1 MKIERLKSI
10 LLIILVI
17 SSIVLTANKWFDEE
31 LWPEGYS
38 FFSGVKKYFVGN
50 NDTTNEIFNANE
62 EILKPAKI
70 IVNNLSNHV
79 LLTKS
84 SENYDSIYEE
94 IKAMLSLSL
103 VSDGRVMADAA
114 EWNDHLK
121 SKSFYFSYPVMYDA
135 SYFASQLSASY
146 SGKIKYF
153 KEFVVANDQRLPS
166 VTYIYIKDAETE
178 EIEKIKI
185 NYQSDTVETLIKNA
199 ANDTN
204 DINYYS
210 FELNFDN
217 NDKGIE
223 DHVVI
228 DHDVLIN
235 IAEKKTSRISER
247 NLFYNIASNETM
259 YSNILAK
266 FKYNTSNI
274 RKYIESDDS
283 MVFVEN
289 YGTLKLHSNGQL
301 SYKSVDEIKGIAL
314 DTSNTNACL
323 NSCITFVN
331 DITAL
336 MGVNRE
342 LYYEI
347 SSDIHDITGQ
357 NFTLTFD
364 YYINDNI
371 ILIPEEKYSVKNA
384 ITVKVANGKIV
395 SYDQIFV
402 SYMTTDEEIS
412 CGSAIEA
419 IDRLGN
425 QGEPYS
431 ETVSDIFLAY
441 KFDDEYNFWVP
452 MWFIED
458 SKGKIY
464 MISSNAEVVQ

>member
-17 SSIVLTANKWFDEE
+17 SSIVLTANKWFNEK

-38 FFSGVKKYFVGN
+38 LFSGVKNHFAGEDKSESAV
-50 NDTTNEIFNANE
+50 FNADDAV
-62 EILKPAKI
+62 LKPAKI

-84 SENYDSIYEE
+84 TEGYDSICKE
-94 IKAMLSLSL
+94 IKDMLFMSLTSNTT
-103 VSDGRVMADAA
+103 VSADAT

-135 SYFASQLSASY
+135 SYFASQLSAEY

-153 KEFVVANDQRLPS
+153 KEFVVAGDPRLPS
-166 VTYIYIKDAETE
+166 VTYVYIKDAESE

-185 NYQSDTVETLIKNA
+185 DYKSDSAELLISDA
-199 ANDTN
+199 ADNIG

-210 FELNFDN
+210 FELNFDED
-217 NDKGIE
+217 DKGVE

-235 IAEKKTSRISER
+235 ISEKKTSKISER
-247 NLFYNIASNETM
+247 NLFYNIASNEAM
-259 YSNILAK
+259 YSSILTK

-289 YGTLKLHSNGQL
+289 YGTLKLHSNGRL
-301 SYKSVDEIKGIAL
+301 SYNSVDRTKGIPL
-314 DTSNTNACL
+314 DTSSTNACL

-331 DITAL
+331 SIMEL
-336 MGVNRE
+336 MSVNKA

-347 SSDIHDITGQ
+347 SSDIHDISGQ
-357 NFTLTFD
+357 SFTLTFN
-364 YYINDNI
+364 YYINDNMI
-371 ILIPEEKYSVKNA
+371 IIPEEKYSLKNA
-384 ITVKVANGKIV
+384 ITVEVANGKIV
-395 SYDQIFV
+395 SYEQIFV
-402 SYMTTDEEIS
+402 SYMPTGEEIG
-412 CGSAIEA
+412 CGSAIDA
-419 IDRLGN
+419 IDRLGS
-425 QGEPYS
+425 QSKSYP

-441 KFDDEYNFWVP
+441 KYDEEDNLWIP

-458 SKGKIY
+458 SKGNIY
-464 MISSNAEVVQ
+464 MISSNPEVVS